1 MLDRVPERAIGVD
14 VGGTKILAGVVRR
27 DGSIEREAERPTPV
41 TSEAEVVGALEEAV
55 GELIDGD
62 IGALGFGVPS
72 TIDQRRGIATG
83 SVNIPLANLPLRDLM
98 HARFGV
104 PTGIE
109 NDANA
114 AAFAEWKFG
123 AGRGTRDMLMLTLG
137 TGVGGGV
144 VTDGRLF
151 RGWAELG
158 HVVIEYDGPRCFGA
172 CTGRGHVESLV
183 SGSAANRVAQDVLGA
198 SADAHDLVAHA
209 RAGDGAAVDALA
221 HIGRYLGAAV
231 ASFVNVF
238 DTELVV
244 VGGGFGAAAG
254 DLLLAPAAEIVT
266 REVLAPARGR
276 VRIVPAQLG
285 TDAGLVGAGLI
296 AFEALELVEQPAAR
310 AGASDAV

>member
-1 MLDRVPERAIGVD
+1 MAQPDRAIGVD
-14 VGGTKILAGVVRR
+14 VGGTKILAGIVRR
-27 DGSIEREAERPTPV
+27 DGSVDREATRPTPIS
-41 TSEAEVVGALEEAV
+41 SEDDFLAALTDAV
-55 GELIDGD
+55 GDLVDDGVA
-62 IGALGFGVPS
+62 ALGIGVPS
-72 TIDQRRGIATG
+72 TIDQRRGVATG

-98 HARFGV
+98 HERFGV

-114 AAFAEWKFG
+114 AAFAEWKLG
-123 AGRGTRDMLMLTLG
+123 AGRGATDMLMLTLG

-144 VTDGRLF
+144 VTGGRLF

-183 SGSAANRVAQDVLGA
+183 SGSAANRVAQHVLGA
-198 SADAHDLVAHA
+198 TADAHDLVARA
-209 RAGDGAAVDALA
+209 RSGDAAAVDALA
-221 HIGRYLGAAV
+221 QIGRHLGAAI
-231 ASFVNVF
+231 ASFVNIF

-254 DLLLAPAAEIVT
+254 DLLFAPAAEIIA

-276 VRIVPAQLG
+276 VQVVPAQLG
-285 TDAGLVGAGLI
+285 SEAGLVGAGLI
-296 AFEALELVEQPAAR
+296 AYEALDEAERAA
-310 AGASDAV
+310 A